1 MGILDIFRRGPK
13 EKKQVMTLSGW
24 SAFYSQFGSDI
35 YASDVVQQ
43 ALKCIVDEMKKL
55 RPQHI
60 IEKGAD
66 PVPAKDASLQRLLDA
81 PNPTMTTSEFIEKIT
96 WLLLLNYNAFI
107 IPTFYKWTDQK
118 TGEERRRYTALYPIQ
133 PASVQFIE
141 DAAGRLFVTFY
152 FGSGYETTIDYRDI
166 IHLKYN
172 FSVSL
177 KTYLFTIGKS
187 RALDWLRANRRRK
200 TEQLPEHIA
209 DGHCPEEILIEDE
222 EKRQLYAAISR
233 LRGDYKTA
241 IHLVYFEDLSYK
253 EAGYVMTKS
262 EKQIQNLIYR
272 AKEALREDYR
282 KEGLLQ

>member
-1 MGILDIFRRGPK
+1 MNMTAETAFRQYLDGDESGLDCILSSYHD
-13 EKKQVMTLSGW
+13 TLILFINRYVKDLTV
-24 SAFYSQFGSDI
+24 AEEL
-35 YASDVVQQ
+35 A
-43 ALKCIVDEMKKL
+43 
-55 RPQHI
+55 
-60 IEKGAD
+60 AD
-66 PVPAKDASLQRLLDA
+66 SFAQ
-81 PNPTMTTSEFIEKIT
+81 
-96 WLLLLNYNAFI
+96 LLLA
-107 IPTFYKWTDQK
+107 PK
-118 TGEERRRYTALYPIQ
+118 
-133 PASVQFIE
+133 
-141 DAAGRLFVTFY
+141 
-152 FGSGYETTIDYRDI
+152 
-166 IHLKYN
+166 KYN

-253 EAGYVMTKS
+253 EAGFVMKKS